1 MTCVGQ
7 KSEKGYQALNRRER
21 RVCFQR
27 LSYSFKGLIM
37 KLNFKGFFKAAGLF
51 PLALM
56 LSGCISYAL
65 VSHTAK
71 GSSGKYQSQ
80 SDTITGLS
88 QAKDSNGTKGY
99 VFVGESLEYL
109 ITDGADDIV
118 KMLNDPALNRHN
130 IQVADDAR
138 FVLNAGKKKFTGT
151 ISLYYYWNNE
161 EEKALAT
168 HYGFACGVQHCT
180 RSLENLKGT
189 IHEKNK
195 NMDYSKVMAFYHP
208 FKVRF
213 YEYYSPRGI
222 PDGVSAALLPVTVT
236 LDIITAPLQFLVV
249 YAVNQ

>member
-1 MTCVGQ
+1 
-7 KSEKGYQALNRRER
+7 
-21 RVCFQR
+21 
-27 LSYSFKGLIM
+27 M

-99 VFVGESLEYL
+99 VFVGESLDYL

-138 FVLNAGKKKFTGT
+138 GNDSNLLIVFYVQIMPDDFVMQL
-151 ISLYYYWNNE
+151 
-161 EEKALAT
+161 
-168 HYGFACGVQHCT
+168 H
-180 RSLENLKGT
+180 
-189 IHEKNK
+189 
-195 NMDYSKVMAFYHP
+195 
-208 FKVRF
+208 RF
-213 YEYYSPRGI
+213 
-222 PDGVSAALLPVTVT
+222 
-236 LDIITAPLQFLVV
+236 
-249 YAVNQ
+249 

>member
-1 MTCVGQ
+1 
-7 KSEKGYQALNRRER
+7 
-21 RVCFQR
+21 
-27 LSYSFKGLIM
+27 M

-99 VFVGESLEYL
+99 VFVGESLDYL

-138 FVLNAGKKKFTGT
+138 FVLTAQYRFTTTGITKKKRHWQR
-151 ISLYYYWNNE
+151 IM
-161 EEKALAT
+161 
-168 HYGFACGVQHCT
+168 V
-180 RSLENLKGT
+180 
-189 IHEKNK
+189 
-195 NMDYSKVMAFYHP
+195 
-208 FKVRF
+208 
-213 YEYYSPRGI
+213 
-222 PDGVSAALLPVTVT
+222 LPVVFNTVPGHRKT
-236 LDIITAPLQFLVV
+236 
-249 YAVNQ
+249 

>member
-1 MTCVGQ
+1 
-7 KSEKGYQALNRRER
+7 
-21 RVCFQR
+21 
-27 LSYSFKGLIM
+27 M

-99 VFVGESLEYL
+99 VFVGESLDYL

-151 ISLYYYWNNE
+151 ISLYYHWNNE

-195 NMDYSKVMAFYHP
+195 
-208 FKVRF
+208 
-213 YEYYSPRGI
+213 
-222 PDGVSAALLPVTVT
+222 TW
-236 LDIITAPLQFLVV
+236 ITQR
-249 YAVNQ
+249 

>member
-1 MTCVGQ
+1 
-7 KSEKGYQALNRRER
+7 
-21 RVCFQR
+21 
-27 LSYSFKGLIM
+27 
-37 KLNFKGFFKAAGLF
+37 
-51 PLALM
+51 M

-99 VFVGESLEYL
+99 VFVGESLDYL

-118 KMLNDPALNRHN
+118 KMLNDPALNR
-130 IQVADDAR
+130 
-138 FVLNAGKKKFTGT
+138 T